1 MMDIQKNS
9 YKQIFPMGILKKV
22 EEPNVS
28 LQKVKNIQSQSYSQR
43 KPYMEIE

>member
-1 MMDIQKNS
+1 
-9 YKQIFPMGILKKV
+9 MGTLKTV

-28 LQKVKNIQSQSYSQR
+28 LQKVKNIHSQSYSQR